1 MMALLIPDI
10 SDWLQSFRPTREA
23 AIGFALI
30 GLYYLVVWLAVGSD
44 PQQGTIVVSY
54 DPPRGL
60 SPATLR
66 YLCKKGFDEK
76 GFSSALLNLAVK
88 KFVEI
93 ESCENFYRLNRGTA
107 DASVLSPEEKTLTD
121 ILMRRDPSF
130 DLKEENQHRV
140 YLAIRA
146 MSHTLDLAITKTYLR
161 INRNYLL
168 PGILASAFLLLYVA
182 SQGPWERP
190 DVVAFLVFFG
200 SIWITAC
207 PILVLYLV
215 HVWRGIPGQKGRP
228 GISTQKAL
236 SLSLFSLP
244 FVLISIAL
252 IVFLAFLAAPWFAA
266 LFLILFSLVF
276 VMFSAM
282 KAPTKAGRLLLDQI
296 EGFRRFLIGVES
308 DRLDRENPPERTP
321 KLFERL
327 LPYAFALDA
336 HEQWARQFSDAA
348 IADVGAQWENAE
360 QSSGSSGCCLD
371 LSLFAVFVQRW
382 YPFDLKDVKFTI
394 GSTAGH

>member
-1 MMALLIPDI
+1 MALLIPDI

-44 PQQGTIVVSY
+44 PEQGTIVVSY

-107 DASVLSPEEKTLTD
+107 DVSVLSPEEKTLTD

-130 DLKEENQHRV
+130 DLKEEHQHRV

-168 PGILASAFLLLYVA
+168 PGIRISAPLRGKP
-182 SQGPWERP
+182 GPVGEAGGRG
-190 DVVAFLVFFG
+190 VFGVFR
-200 SIWITAC
+200 
-207 PILVLYLV
+207 V
-215 HVWRGIPGQKGRP
+215 H
-228 GISTQKAL
+228 
-236 SLSLFSLP
+236 
-244 FVLISIAL
+244 
-252 IVFLAFLAAPWFAA
+252 
-266 LFLILFSLVF
+266 
-276 VMFSAM
+276 
-282 KAPTKAGRLLLDQI
+282 LDH
-296 EGFRRFLIGVES
+296 GVS
-308 DRLDRENPPERTP
+308 D
-321 KLFERL
+321 
-327 LPYAFALDA
+327 
-336 HEQWARQFSDAA
+336 
-348 IADVGAQWENAE
+348 
-360 QSSGSSGCCLD
+360 SGSVPRSRLARHSWTKGPTWN
-371 LSLFAVFVQRW
+371 FHTEG
-382 YPFDLKDVKFTI
+382 VKP
-394 GSTAGH
+394 